1 MLTYLIGTYLT
12 LRLYKGI
19 RFYIIK
25 MRAKAPSKLLKGAEP
40 FLLKGGNTGVVLIHG
55 FSGSP
60 FQYKELANSLS
71 KKGYTVYA
79 PLLPGHGTVSEKL
92 MLVKWQDY
100 FEKVN
105 QDVEFLS
112 NVCDNV
118 FVIGTSFGGNL
129 ALSAHKNSNVKGLIV
144 VGTPMIVKR
153 YKLYRILLTIVN
165 EFKISIRSIVY
176 VHKFDKYAKRVNLAE
191 DRVGYHSLP
200 LMSIYHFIKAQKYS
214 KTLLDKIKKPIL
226 IINSK
231 TDIGVPIESAKFIYD
246 KVRSHKKKIM
256 LVEDSYH
263 NVFLDRGK
271 HKVAKEII
279 KFIEENKK

>member
-1 MLTYLIGTYLT
+1 MLTYLIGAYMT

-19 RFYIIK
+19 RFYIVK
-25 MRAKAPSKLLKGAEP
+25 RRAKAPAKLQKGAEP
-40 FLLKGGNTGVVLIHG
+40 FLLKGGDIGVVLIHG

-60 FQYKELANSLS
+60 YQYKELSNSLS

-112 NVCDNV
+112 NICNKV
-118 FVIGTSFGGNL
+118 FVIGNSFGGNL
-129 ALSAHKNSNVKGLIV
+129 ALATSKNSNVEGIVV
-144 VGTPMIVKR
+144 VGTPMILKR
-153 YKLYRILLTIVN
+153 YKFYRILLTIVN
-165 EFKISIRSIVY
+165 EFKITIRSVVY
-176 VHKFDKYAKRVNLAE
+176 VHKLDKYAKRINLIE
-191 DRVGYHSLP
+191 DRVGYNSLP
-200 LMSIYHFIKAQKYS
+200 LLSIYHFIKAQKYS
-214 KTLLDKIKKPIL
+214 KTLLCKIKKPIL

-231 TDIGVPIESAKFIYD
+231 TDLGVPVESAKYIYD
-246 KVRSHKKKIM
+246 TVKSQKKKIM

-263 NVFLDRGK
+263 NVFLDKGK
-271 HKVAKEII
+271 HKVTKEII
-279 KFIEENKK
+279 KFIEENK